1 MTDHHKYLLRKTP
14 DALKQLAH
22 IKTLLQS
29 KQNTNLYLAFELLKG
44 GGLPDDPQLH
54 QLMTNNKLA
63 IDLCINYGFYGVITQ
78 LHITEKNDWLQH
90 LRQFYNLQKLLLE
103 NHTPTQDRL
112 PYQAIFEQLS
122 HLPQLYELRI
132 WNHPLHHLPQAIKD
146 LRSLTHLDLY
156 LDYLV
161 ILPKEIAFLEHLKHL
176 RLHSNRL
183 IGLPSEI
190 GGLHQLTSLDLTNN
204 YLRNLP
210 DSLHQLTHLDTVCL
224 RENKFQQFPQ
234 QLLQLPQI
242 KHLDLTANPIRNFN
256 QEITQMQQLESLA
269 IGGEQITQ
277 FPTGIL
283 QLKNLKRLEL
293 NYSNIRMIPPKI
305 AHMYQLQELVL
316 KGTRISPIE
325 KRRLQQ
331 MLPHI
336 MIT

>member
-1 MTDHHKYLLRKTP
+1 MADHHKYLLQKTP
-14 DALKQLAH
+14 DALQQLAH

-29 KQNTNLYLAFELLKG
+29 KQQANVYLAFELLKG
-44 GGLPDDPQLH
+44 GGLPHDPQLY
-54 QLMTNNKLA
+54 QLMTHHKLG
-63 IDLCINYGFYGVITQ
+63 IDLCIGHEFYEVIHQ
-78 LHITEKNDWLQH
+78 LHITEQSDWLAH
-90 LRQFYNLQKLLLE
+90 LHRFYNLQKLLLE
-103 NHTPTQDRL
+103 NYTRVQERL

-122 HLPQLYELRI
+122 QLPQLNELRI
-132 WNHPLHHLPQAIKD
+132 WNHPLHHLPSAIKS
-146 LRSLTHLDLY
+146 LSNLTHLDLY

-161 ILPKEIAFLEHLKHL
+161 IIPKDIAFLTQLKHL

-190 GGLHQLTSLDLTNN
+190 GELQQLTSLDLTNN

-210 DSLHQLTHLDTVCL
+210 DAVHQLTRLETVCL
-224 RENKFQQFPQ
+224 RENKFQYFPP
-234 QLLQLPQI
+234 QLLKLPQI
-242 KHLDLTANPIRNFN
+242 KHLDLTANPIRNLN
-256 QEITQMQQLESLA
+256 QEIAQMQQLESLA

-293 NYSNIRMIPPKI
+293 NYSNIRVIPQKI
-305 AHMYQLQELVL
+305 TQMYQLQELVL

-331 MLPHI
+331 ILPHI
-336 MIT
+336 LIS